1 MATIDDVFKALEASE
16 NKDEL
21 KAVIDGLKA
30 EISKK
35 NSEAKNLRD
44 RFKQSEES
52 GKTFKERLEKL
63 MSLEGIEASD
73 DDDLDSI
80 FEEHYT
86 KKKTN
91 GSDDPGG
98 DQRKM
103 VELTTQMNKLQRDL
117 EKFRKAADDA
127 TKQASEEKTRR
138 ISADRDRQIIDALA
152 KNKAISPTKLAK
164 IVSSSVK
171 MLDDESFAYVTDSGD
186 EVSLDEGIADFLKN
200 NPEFSA
206 NEQRG
211 GSGSNPKG
219 GGHGV
224 YSREQQAAMSPA
236 EINKLFDAGE
246 LSETLKNL

>member
-30 EISKK
+30 EINKK
-35 NSEAKNLRD
+35 NSEAKNLRE
-44 RFKQSEES
+44 RYKQSEES
-52 GKTFKERLEKL
+52 GKTVKERLEKL
-63 MSLEGIEASD
+63 MSLEGIEAGD
-73 DDDLDSI
+73 DDDLDTV
-80 FEEHYT
+80 FDEHYA
-86 KKKTN
+86 KKKTKDGDDAD
-91 GSDDPGG
+91 GS
-98 DQRKM
+98 QRKM
-103 VELTTQMNKLQRDL
+103 VELTTQMNKLTRDL
-117 EKFRKAADDA
+117 DKYRKLAEDAGKRADTERA
-127 TKQASEEKTRR
+127 MR

-152 KNKAISPTKLAK
+152 KNKAISPAKLAK
-164 IVSSSVK
+164 IVSGSVK

-224 YSREQQAAMSPA
+224 YSREQLAAMSTA
-236 EINKLFDAGE
+236 ELNKLFEAGE

>member
-52 GKTFKERLEKL
+52 GKTIKESLEKL
-63 MSLEGIEASD
+63 MSLEGIEAGE

-86 KKKTN
+86 KKKTKET
-91 GSDDPGG
+91 DDPDGN
-98 DQRKM
+98 QRKM
-103 VELTTQMNKLQRDL
+103 VELTTQMTKLTREV
-117 EKFRKAADDA
+117 EKFRKAAEDA
-127 TKQASEEKTRR
+127 GKRADSERALR
-138 ISADRDRQIIDALA
+138 ISADRDRQIIDALS
-152 KNKAISPTKLAK
+152 KNKAISPAKLAK
-164 IVSSSVK
+164 IVSGSVK
-171 MLDDESFAYVTDSGD
+171 MLDDESFAYVTESGD
-186 EVSLDEGIADFLKN
+186 EVSLEEGIADFLKN

-224 YSREQQAAMSPA
+224 YSREQLSAMSPA
-236 EINKLFDAGE
+236 ELNKLFESGE